1 MVFVLGRNLC
11 RNYLSGSIPMEWAS
25 MPYLTNMSALS
36 LSFCSFSSFENFL
49 FMIRELTMTFHAVP
63 SPRIICL
70 GLYLLVYNTS
80 RVWHSCTSHTCS
92 PLGVWLLI
100 ISLILLYCNEF
111 FRGVEANQFSG
122 PIPDELGNLTNLIG
136 L

>member
-1 MVFVLGRNLC
+1 MVFVLCRNLC

-36 LSFCSFSSFENFL
+36 LFL
-49 FMIRELTMTFHAVP
+49 FLFQLWKLSLHDSRVNYDFQAVP

-92 PLGVWLLI
+92 PLAVWLLI

-122 PIPDELGNLTNLIG
+122 PIPDELGNLSNLTV